1 MLDHAPEITYSP
13 WSEWSP
19 KEYLSEYYAEMMS
32 DEICAL
38 EFLVE
43 SMRSL
48 APVSAALDFG
58 SGPTVHHL
66 FALVPKA
73 EEIHTA
79 EYLPANRTEIENW
92 VQGHESAHDWSAF
105 ACETLRIEGTANP
118 LPAAVEA
125 REAETRRRLRSIMA
139 GDAGDPDPLGVEKR
153 EYYSLV
159 TTHYCA
165 EGATNDK
172 ETWRRYMRNIA
183 SLVRPG
189 GTLILSACGAADFYC
204 VGNRRFPCAGVTAQD
219 VISSLSTN
227 GFHNLDLRV
236 RSVPD
241 HSTQG
246 YSSVIFACATK
257 QAALDNV

>member
-1 MLDHAPEITYSP
+1 MPDHAPEVTYAP

-19 KEYLSEYYAEMMS
+19 KEYLSEYYAEVMS
-32 DEICAL
+32 DERFAL

-43 SMRSL
+43 SMRL
-48 APVSAALDFG
+48 LPPVSAALDFG

-79 EYLPANRTEIENW
+79 EYLPGNRTEIESW
-92 VQGHESAHDWSAF
+92 VKGHASAHDWSAF
-105 ACETLRIEGTANP
+105 ACETLRIEGMTNP

-125 REAETRRRLRSIMA
+125 REAETRRRLKFVMA
-139 GDAGDPDPLGVEKR
+139 ADAGDTDPLGVEKR
-153 EYYSLV
+153 GNYSLV

-172 ETWRRYMRNIA
+172 ETWRLYMRNIA

-219 VISSLSTN
+219 VISSLTSN
-227 GFHNLDLRV
+227 GFHHLDLRV

-241 HSTQG
+241 HSAQG
-246 YSSVIFACATK
+246 YSYVIFVCAMK
-257 QAALDNV
+257 CAL